1 MKQRIITG
9 LIAGI
14 IFLILLFLGN
24 FYIYLSVFLLAII
37 GMHELIK
44 MRNNFIYSPSSMYAM
59 FLVALIFGQ
68 GLFMYQFF
76 SPAGIILTLIIALII
91 PVLTKNHTTFED
103 MAFAFFSSI
112 YVGIGF
118 YSLVM
123 VRLDTSFLF
132 TVMVL
137 LAIWATDSGAYFTGY
152 VFKGKGPKLWESI
165 SPKKTVVGAI
175 GGTIASIIIILV
187 MQNFLNESINLA
199 QQFLLGVSIA
209 VIGQIGDLA
218 QSAYKRFYKVKD
230 SGNILPGHGGI
241 LDRFD
246 SMLFV
251 FPIVYIITL
260 YI

>member
-14 IFLILLFLGN
+14 IFLVLLFYGN
-24 FYIYLSVFLLAII
+24 FYIYLSVLLLAII
-37 GMHELIK
+37 GMYELIK
-44 MRNNFIYSPSSMYAM
+44 MRNDFIYSPSSMYAM
-59 FLVALIFGQ
+59 FLVILIFGQ
-68 GLFMYQFF
+68 GLFMYHFF
-76 SPAGIILTLIIALII
+76 SPAGIILTLILALLI
-91 PVLTKNHTTFED
+91 PVLTKNRTTFED

-112 YVGIGF
+112 YIGIGF
-118 YSLVM
+118 YSLLM

-152 VFKGKGPKLWESI
+152 LFKGKGPKLWESI

-175 GGTIASIIIILV
+175 GGTIASVIIILV
-187 MQNFLNESINLA
+187 MQNLLNESISLS
-199 QQFLLGVSIA
+199 QQFLLGISIA

-218 QSAYKRFYKVKD
+218 QSAYKRFYNVKD